1 MAVLPANLSNPLRPR
16 DATIEEFELSAPEKR
31 EAGLLL
37 LDDPAQRFL
46 ASGTYLLGYV
56 AEVRLKCAYFRFKEG
71 VSLQASHYEIDR
83 AKLGAAKR
91 EAERL
96 GTLVN
101 MTPPD
106 FGSYHSLQ
114 FWAFLLRE
122 SRIDQG
128 KAWASSFDQEFRA
141 CTDRLHNNWNVAMR
155 YFPDTSLT
163 LDSSAVQDDVLWLDT
178 NYEMLWED

>member
-1 MAVLPANLSNPLRPR
+1 VAVLPANLSDPPRRR
-16 DATIEEFELSAPEKR
+16 DATLEEFELSAPEKR

-37 LDDPAQRFL
+37 LDDLAQRFL

-71 VSLQASHYEIDR
+71 ASLQAKIYEVDST
-83 AKLGAAKR
+83 KLRAAKQ
-91 EAERL
+91 EASRL
-96 GTLVN
+96 AALVN
-101 MTPPD
+101 VTAPD
-106 FGSYHSLQ
+106 AGSYHSLQ

-128 KAWASSFDQEFRA
+128 KAWESSFDQEFRA

-178 NYEMLWED
+178 NYKILWED

>member
-1 MAVLPANLSNPLRPR
+1 MAVLPANLSNSFRPR

-37 LDDPAQRFL
+37 LDDLAQRFL

-71 VSLQASHYEIDR
+71 VFLQAGGYEVDR
-83 AKLGAAKR
+83 AKLNAAKQ
-91 EAERL
+91 EAARL
-96 GTLVN
+96 AALVN
-101 MTPPD
+101 VTAPN

-122 SRIDQG
+122 SRSDQG
-128 KAWASSFDQEFRA
+128 KSWESSFDQKFRA

-178 NYEMLWED
+178 NYKILWED

>member
-1 MAVLPANLSNPLRPR
+1 MAVLPANLFDPLRRR
-16 DATIEEFELSAPEKR
+16 DATLEEFELSAPEKR

-37 LDDPAQRFL
+37 LGDLAQRFL

-71 VSLQASHYEIDR
+71 ASLQAGVYEVDN
-83 AKLGAAKR
+83 AKLTAAKQ
-91 EAERL
+91 EASRL
-96 GTLVN
+96 AALSNVTVPN
-101 MTPPD
+101 V
-106 FGSYHSLQ
+106 GSYHSLQ

-128 KAWASSFDQEFRA
+128 KAWESRFDQEFRA

-178 NYEMLWED
+178 NYQILGED